1 MKEILIDVGVFE
13 DRVALTEEELLV
25 ELYVEKNQE
34 HRTLGN
40 IYKGRV
46 INVLPGMQAA
56 FVDIGLE
63 KNAFLYVKD
72 TYPYFSKDKAIEEVI
87 KVGQELLV
95 QIIKEPFRN
104 KGARVSMNLAI
115 PGRYSVL
122 MPFTNHVGVSRRVES
137 DSERQ
142 RLKEITEKLRPQHMG
157 IIIRTVA
164 EGKLEEDIKEDIR
177 YLLKLYH
184 GIDKMRNSGYA
195 PKLLYKDVE
204 LIHRVIRDLLDDT
217 IDLIWINHKDKYES
231 ILKFME
237 ILLPDQEH
245 KLRLVEN
252 EKNLFQR
259 YGIEK
264 QIEAAL
270 ERVVWLENGGYIVI
284 DETEALT
291 VVDVNTGK
299 YIGEY
304 NLRDTVY
311 KTNLEATKIIA
322 QQLRLRNLGGIII
335 IDFIDM
341 EDEDERTRVIELMQR
356 EFIKDRIKTQILGFT
371 QLGLLEITRKKNRN
385 RISSNLQKTCRSCLG
400 TGKLLSEHGV
410 LTNLEKDIWKLKE
423 GTNVTEIEIYLPKI
437 WYQDLLEEPALVEQL
452 EKVMDLKVH
461 LKLAYDLD
469 VGSYR
474 IKTIKFSAPSID
486 KRQ

>member
-72 TYPYFSKDKAIEEVI
+72 TYPYFSKDKAIEDVI

-142 RLKEITEKLRPQHMG
+142 RLKEITEKLKPQHMG

-474 IKTIKFSAPSID
+474 IKTIKFSASSID